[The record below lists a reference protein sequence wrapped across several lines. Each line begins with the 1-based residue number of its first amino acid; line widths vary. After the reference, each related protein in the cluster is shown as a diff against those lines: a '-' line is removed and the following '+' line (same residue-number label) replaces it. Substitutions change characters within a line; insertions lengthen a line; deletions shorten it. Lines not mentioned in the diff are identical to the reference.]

1 MNDQYRYAQIASRLF
16 GQPLLLTPDS
26 AETIGQFILQRQ
38 SGEQLPQAN
47 RMIGAPQFDHDDR
60 WKGYRKEGKVGI
72 ISVVGELVNR
82 GAYMGASSGLV
93 SYEGIQHQAKLIGE
107 DNSITHVVIEY
118 NTPGGEALGMSDTAR
133 GLKELLNGKKLIS
146 VVNSLAASA
155 GYGLACVGDEVVIG
169 ESAVAGSIGVV
180 ILHLDQSERLAGMGL
195 KPTFLYAGNTKVLGN
210 GFEELSED
218 ARNHLQSKVDECMDG
233 FVSLVADH
241 RSALTAEKI
250 AGLEANTFTGQ
261 KAIEVGLADRI
272 GTVQSVVNEIN
283 GVRGGRIF
291 SARKELKMDNENSS
305 PEANQDTGISAEAH
319 QAAVETARHE
329 GEQAGAAAASERFA
343 GALAAEG
350 VQGNAT
356 RMSAALDLL
365 TGSPDMS
372 AEAVAAFVT
381 KNVGA
386 ETSTGDRAEA
396 YAEER
401 TQAAALAA
409 PNKDEPKK
417 KGLTALVDKKVGA

>member
-82 GAYMGASSGLV
+82 GAYLGASSGLV

-305 PEANQDTGISAEAH
+305 PEANQDTGISAQAH
-319 QAAVETARHE
+319 QSAVETARQE
-329 GEQAGAAAASERFA
+329 GEQAGAEAASQRFA
-343 GALAAEG
+343 EALGAEG

-365 TGSPDMS
+365 TKSPQMS
-372 AEAVAAFVT
+372 AEDVAAFVT
-381 KNVGA
+381 ENVAA
-386 ETSTGDRAEA
+386 EKTTADQVEA